1 MHYNTLL
8 LNYDATEQ
16 DFQDYNIPRSVLA
29 KLFTIRNHKKVTSHF
44 AQNTVNLIFTSIFA
58 LSTVP
63 CENVNN
69 RVT

>member
-44 AQNTVNLIFTSIFA
+44 AQNY
-58 LSTVP
+58 
-63 CENVNN
+63 CESYIYKYFSPFNCSLWKCQ
-69 RVT
+69 